1 MLSFITASIR
11 DGTPESVD
19 LGRLS
24 KKLGTSWR
32 DVARRL
38 EFDEEEINDFEQQY
52 RGYADRAYQMLYEW
66 KKRGG
71 IKKATY
77 EVLYNA
83 LTHDLVQRMDLA
95 ETFCLSNRE

>member
-38 EFDEEEINDFEQQY
+38 EFEEEEINDFEDKY
-52 RGYADRAYQMLYEW
+52 RGYPDRAYQMLCAW
-66 KKRGG
+66 KSRDG
-71 IKKATY
+71 KKATY

-83 LTHDLVQRMDLA
+83 LTHDLVQRRDLA
-95 ETFCLSNRE
+95 EAFCLLTVE